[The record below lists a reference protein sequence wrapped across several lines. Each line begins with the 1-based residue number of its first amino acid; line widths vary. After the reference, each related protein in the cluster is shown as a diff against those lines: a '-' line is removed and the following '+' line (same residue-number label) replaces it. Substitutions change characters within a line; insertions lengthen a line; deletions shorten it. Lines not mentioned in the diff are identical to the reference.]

1 MVPVF
6 KDYKR
11 KLFPYGSQDTLAS
24 ITALGYV
31 FFLFETGI
39 KMDFHTIMKTGKKA
53 WVITFCGL
61 VTPIITGF
69 VTRNVRAMNAFNN
82 SPLEANIVMIGHNTT
97 SFAVIVALLNDLKLL
112 NSELGRLAL
121 SVSLIGDLLSNIVV
135 TLSSTLVTLNSH
147 ISFGTRLGSLIGIA
161 IFVLFIYRPAMLWI
175 VQHTPEGKEVKDI
188 YVNIVIGILFGLCWF
203 SGYLERGPV
212 FLPFIFGLA
221 TPEGPPLGSTLIKR
235 IHLLGIKLFLPI
247 FMATTTMKVEYG
259 FWNTS
264 SASTF
269 DVFLYVLFIGYFA
282 KMVACFI
289 CSLSFNMP
297 PKDAISLSL
306 LLNCKGVVE
315 VTMYATALDRNVST
329 KIPLHHHTTG
339 FAIFTVGRCNRFGSS
354 DL

>member
-53 WVITFCGL
+53 WVITFFGL
-61 VTPIITGF
+61 VAPIITGF

-135 TLSSTLVTLNSH
+135 TLSSTLVSLNSH
-147 ISFGTRLGSLIGIA
+147 ISFGMRLGSLIGIA

-247 FMATTTMKVEYG
+247 FMTTTTMKVEYG
-259 FWNTS
+259 FWNKS

-269 DVFLYVLFIGYFA
+269 DIFLYVFFIGYFA

-289 CSLSFNMP
+289 CSLSFNIP

-339 FAIFTVGRCNRFGSS
+339 FAIFTVERCNRFGSS